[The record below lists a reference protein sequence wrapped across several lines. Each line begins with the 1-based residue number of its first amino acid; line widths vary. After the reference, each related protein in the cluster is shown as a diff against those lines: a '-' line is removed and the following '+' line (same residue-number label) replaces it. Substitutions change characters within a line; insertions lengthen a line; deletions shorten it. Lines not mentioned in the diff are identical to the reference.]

1 MQNLKK
7 SRKKDTMQQGR
18 KAKKSEKKCY
28 YSFETNSSGLCIVA
42 GVQWHH
48 TNELTVVLSSKVQI
62 LKKKIRKKNNT
73 TEEGKKVKP
82 KIEN

>member
-7 SRKKDTMQQGR
+7 KVEKKIQCSKRQKGKR
-18 KAKKSEKKCY
+18 VKKCY
-28 YSFETNSSGLCIVA
+28 DSSETNSSGLCIVA

-62 LKKKIRKKNNT
+62 EKKIRKKNKT
-73 TEEGKKVKP
+73 TEEGRKVKP
-82 KIEN
+82 KIES